1 MKNLLTKPMN
11 EMNVMEAIGA
21 SLLVSALA
29 YGIGYG
35 AVKIHDK
42 ISNGEKIKGF
52 TEAELASAT
61 YNVTD

>member
-1 MKNLLTKPMN
+1 MKNLLTKPMM
-11 EMNVMEAIGA
+11 EMNVIEVIGG

-35 AVKIHDK
+35 AAMIHDK
-42 ISNGEKIKGF
+42 ITSGKKIKCF